1 MGFAFLSLLSVL
13 FDDFFLFYKRHTS
26 KQTICLEKGAGK
38 GGMGRERKIREEKK
52 WEKQDADENASRGPA
67 SLLTKSSS
75 ARTAP
80 TGAGLSGPSEST
92 PVLRRASTS
101 WSPSQAKR
109 EGSAG
114 QAQTPGP

>member
-1 MGFAFLSLLSVL
+1 MGFAFLSLLSVF

-26 KQTICLEKGAGK
+26 KQTICLKKGAGK
-38 GGMGRERKIREEKK
+38 EGMGRERKIREKK
-52 WEKQDADENASRGPA
+52 NGINKTLTRMLHSDQSRGQPA
-67 SLLTKSSS
+67 SLLTKSSIP
-75 ARTAP
+75 RTAP
-80 TGAGLSGPSEST
+80 TGAGLSG
-92 PVLRRASTS
+92 LLGRASRS

>member
-1 MGFAFLSLLSVL
+1 
-13 FDDFFLFYKRHTS
+13 
-26 KQTICLEKGAGK
+26 
-38 GGMGRERKIREEKK
+38 MGRERKIREKK
-52 WEKQDADENASRGPA
+52 NGINKTLTRMLHSDQSRGQPA
-67 SLLTKSSS
+67 SLLTKSSIP
-75 ARTAP
+75 RTAP